1 MLPSNESGILAHCS
15 ILASLGLT
23 SRYFHTPEST
33 QAQTL
38 ERSVSRSSTDVGHN
52 DQFKNGDP
60 GEVKLIL
67 LDLAT
72 CVGGTEIPLLA
83 HNLSK
88 RASTIPRPSQDEL
101 LGTFRLGFFEDER
114 DACESLWLIE
124 D

>member
-1 MLPSNESGILAHCS
+1 MLGTHIPFLS
-15 ILASLGLT
+15 
-23 SRYFHTPEST
+23 TPEST

-72 CVGGTEIPLLA
+72 WVAWAEIPLLA
-83 HNLSK
+83 HNLSNERPPSGDHRK
-88 RASTIPRPSQDEL
+88 TNSWVRCVSVSTNAVNVNQAGVE
-101 LGTFRLGFFEDER
+101 
-114 DACESLWLIE
+114 CM
-124 D
+124 